1 MNQLYKIFPYRT
13 EDGGWSFDDQSV
25 GLYQEPFV
33 LGVPEIIDSLVGDAT
48 KISILFS
55 QDEFPEITTK
65 FTFMKEDMMGAWY
78 REEKTRKVGWLCPA
92 LKKYYSTLPETIYI
106 KIERLD

>member
-33 LGVPEIIDSLVGDAT
+33 LGVPEIIDSIVGD
-48 KISILFS
+48 SIKFIMIFS
-55 QDEFPEITTK
+55 KDEFPETTTH
-65 FTFMKEDMMGAWY
+65 FTMIKEDMMGAWY
-78 REEKTRKVGWLCPA
+78 REEKSRRVGWLCPA
-92 LKKYYSTLPETIYI
+92 LRKYFPTPPPKIYI
-106 KIERLD
+106 KIENFN